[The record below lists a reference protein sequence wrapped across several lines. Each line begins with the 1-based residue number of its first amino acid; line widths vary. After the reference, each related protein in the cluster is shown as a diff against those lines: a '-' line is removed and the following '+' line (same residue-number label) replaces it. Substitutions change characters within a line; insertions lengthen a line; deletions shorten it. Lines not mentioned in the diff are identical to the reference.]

1 LGNCPFNPPQVCTF
15 RHTHPCYSRHITFH
29 FLILTVRIYSIC
41 LLYVFIVCCVLYVF
55 TETQTVLYC
64 VPTLNFLHIGNNYII
79 HVTPCTFLLLFLF
92 PSLASSFFTPTPAHY
107 VYMNM
112 YMSPSPLCVL
122 LTQCCDDVHSAGG
135 GGRCCSGA
143 GWDTTDAGWDT
154 TARAGTP
161 ASVNPFYPTQH
172 DRVSLKKGC
181 IIKNTNF
188 ICLSL
193 IDAASSETQLLVFT
207 QKSPA

>member
-154 TARAGTP
+154 TARAGTLLRGLGHYC
-161 ASVNPFYPTQH
+161 AGWDTTARAGTLLRGLGHRHLLTLSTQH
-172 DRVSLKKGC
+172 
-181 IIKNTNF
+181 NT
-188 ICLSL
+188 IVL
-193 IDAASSETQLLVFT
+193 A
-207 QKSPA
+207 